1 MCAISPTSGTNTGP
15 GHPCILCVDDSQE
28 ILLICQTVLEAD
40 GYQVFTAAS
49 AAAALEL
56 LRTHPIDAVVI
67 DNVMPGMS
75 GIALA
80 QEIKRVSS
88 DVPVILFS
96 SLERPDEIS
105 PFHRFLF
112 IQRTRASGP
121 AQADSSAPAQISCI
135 AILSRTFNLQ
145 KSPEHVNAPGCA

>member
-1 MCAISPTSGTNTGP
+1 MCAISPTSGPNPVPGP
-15 GHPCILCVDDSQE
+15 RSILCVDDSQE

-49 AAAALEL
+49 APAALEL
-56 LRTHPIDAVVI
+56 LQAHPISAVVL

-80 QEIKRVSS
+80 KEIKRISS

-96 SLERPDEIS
+96 SLERPDEAG
-105 PFHRFLF
+105 PFIDSYLSKG
-112 IQRTRASGP
+112 QGP
-121 AQADSSAPAQISCI
+121 I
-135 AILSRTFNLQ
+135 ALRKVIRVLLQ
-145 KSPEHVNAPGCA
+145 K